1 MKISKRYEKLI
12 KKLFLIRFSYLSL
25 VTLSVL
31 LTFLFPNL
39 FVYSLYFIFIGF
51 FVWLYWD
58 LNFEY
63 QKEVEIEKIS
73 QYSYKKEKNNE

>member
-1 MKISKRYEKLI
+1 MKISKRYEKLV

-31 LTFLFPNL
+31 STFLFPNL
-39 FVYSLYFIFIGF
+39 FMYSLCFIFIGF
-51 FVWLYWD
+51 FVWVYWD

-63 QKEVEIEKIS
+63 QKEVEIKKLFP
-73 QYSYKKEKNNE
+73 YSYKKEKNNE